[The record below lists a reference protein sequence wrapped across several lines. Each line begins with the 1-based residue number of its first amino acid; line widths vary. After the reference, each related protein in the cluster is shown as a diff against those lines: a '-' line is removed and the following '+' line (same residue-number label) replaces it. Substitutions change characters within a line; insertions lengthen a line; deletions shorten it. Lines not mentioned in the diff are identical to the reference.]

1 MGAIFAYARC
11 SVQEGHAE
19 NQKLEIENAG
29 YKIDYFFSE
38 VGISGSIPAL
48 ERKQFK
54 LMCEK
59 IRDNET
65 VIVSRIDRLGR
76 NAKDICEVIEYF
88 TSRNIK
94 LIVLQFGSLDFTSP
108 TGKLIYQ
115 VFGSIA
121 ELERGLILERQ
132 KSGIERAKK
141 EGIKFGRKSKT
152 NEREKEDIKNKL
164 ISGVTVSEVAR
175 QYGISRGTVINIR
188 SENRT

>member
-11 SVQEGHAE
+11 SVQEGHTE
-19 NQKLEIENAG
+19 NQKIEIENAG
-29 YKIDYFFSE
+29 YKIDYYFSE
-38 VGISGSIPAL
+38 SGVSGSVSAF
-48 ERKQFK
+48 ERKQFS

-59 IRDNET
+59 IRDFET
-65 VIVSRIDRLGR
+65 VVVSRIDRLGR

-94 LIVLQFGSLDFTSP
+94 LIVLQFGSLDFTSA

-132 KSGIERAKK
+132 KSGIERARR

-152 NEREKEDIKNKL
+152 TQKQKDDIRKMLNE
-164 ISGVTVSEVAR
+164 GVSVSSLAR
-175 QYGISRGTVINIR
+175 QYNISRGSIINIR
-188 SENRT
+188 SS